1 MVNNMAFEN
10 VDVSSLRNALTQCK
24 NSINHST
31 TDELMNN
38 ISNASV
44 WQTSAQTNLKNALT
58 KFGNERYKNLEDK
71 INSYFTIVSYI
82 EKYQNLQKENV
93 SLENQYSSLSNR
105 LYYTET
111 YTTTSTASDGTVS
124 TETHTRRVKDRWVES
139 QMSNVRKKINDNK
152 EEMENLKNR
161 VSNSI

>member
-1 MVNNMAFEN
+1 MVNNMAFED

-31 TDELMNN
+31 TDELTNN
-38 ISNASV
+38 ITNASV

-58 KFGNERYKNLEDK
+58 KFENERYKDLENK
-71 INSYFTIVSYI
+71 INGYFNIVSYI

-111 YTTTSTASDGTVS
+111 YTTTSTTSDGTVL
-124 TETHTRRVKDRWVES
+124 TETHSRRVKDRKVET

-161 VSNSI
+161 VSNFI

>member
-58 KFGNERYKNLEDK
+58 KFENKRYKNLENK
-71 INSYFTIVSYI
+71 INDYFNIVSYI

-93 SLENQYSSLSNR
+93 SLENQHSSLSNR
-105 LYYTET
+105 LYYTEP
-111 YTTTSTASDGTVS
+111 YMTTSTAGGGTRS
-124 TETHTRRVKDRWVES
+124 TETHSRKVKDSGVEA
-139 QMSNVRKKINDNK
+139 QMSNIRKKINDNK

>member
-1 MVNNMAFEN
+1 MRKNVKKDILEIIKTIYDVHKELEKLAKKKDLKGFASLLGDCQDAAF
-10 VDVSSLRNALTQCK
+10 SIG
-24 NSINHST
+24 NSIIESESEECIT
-31 TDELMNN
+31 
-38 ISNASV
+38 
-44 WQTSAQTNLKNALT
+44 
-58 KFGNERYKNLEDK
+58 
-71 INSYFTIVSYI
+71 VSYI
-82 EKYQNLQKENV
+82 EKYQNLEKENV

-124 TETHTRRVKDRWVES
+124 TEIHTRRVKDRGVEA

>member
-10 VDVSSLRNALTQCK
+10 IDVFSLRNALTQCK
-24 NSINHST
+24 NSINHNT
-31 TDELMNN
+31 TDELISN
-38 ISNASV
+38 ISNTSI

-58 KFGNERYKNLEDK
+58 KFKNERYKNLEDK

-111 YTTTSTASDGTVS
+111 YTTTSRASDGTVS
-124 TETHTRRVKDRWVES
+124 TETHTRRVKDRGVES
-139 QMSNVRKKINDNK
+139 QMSNVCKKINDNK

>member
-38 ISNASV
+38 VSNISV

-58 KFGNERYKNLEDK
+58 KFENERYKNLEDK
-71 INSYFTIVSYI
+71 INSYFTVASHI
-82 EKYQNLQKENV
+82 EKYQNLQKEIV

-111 YTTTSTASDGTVS
+111 YTTASTASAGTAS
-124 TETHTRRVKDRWVES
+124 TETHTRRVKNRWVES

>member
-1 MVNNMAFEN
+1 MYLFSFKIIPLITRVRGIPEAAKNTNWIEN
-10 VDVSSLRNALTQCK
+10 C
-24 NSINHST
+24 
-31 TDELMNN
+31 
-38 ISNASV
+38 SNKYPFKKEEAN
-44 WQTSAQTNLKNALT
+44 TQTNLKNALT

-71 INSYFTIVSYI
+71 INSYFTVVSYI

>member
-1 MVNNMAFEN
+1 MAFEN
-10 VDVSSLRNALTQCK
+10 IDVSSMKNALTQCK
-24 NSINHST
+24 NTVNHSI
-31 TDELMNN
+31 TDELMND

-58 KFGNERYKNLEDK
+58 KLRNERYKNLENK
-71 INSYFTIVSYI
+71 INSYFSVVSYI

-93 SLENQYSSLSNR
+93 SLESQYSSLSNK

-111 YTTTSTASDGTVS
+111 YTTTSTASDGTVT
-124 TETHTRRVKDRWVES
+124 TETHSRRVKDRGVEA
-139 QMSNVRKKINDNK
+139 QMTNVRKKINDNK
-152 EEMENLKNR
+152 EEMENLKNK

>member
-10 VDVSSLRNALTQCK
+10 VDVSSLRSALTQCK

-38 ISNASV
+38 VSNASV

-58 KFGNERYKNLEDK
+58 KFGNERYKNLENK

-111 YTTTSTASDGTVS
+111 YTTTHTASDGTKT
-124 TETHTRRVKDRWVES
+124 TETHSRRVKDRGVEA
-139 QMSNVRKKINDNK
+139 QMSNIRKKINDNK

>member
-1 MVNNMAFEN
+1 MAFEN

-31 TDELMNN
+31 TDELINN
-38 ISNASV
+38 IS
-44 WQTSAQTNLKNALT
+44 NALT

-71 INSYFTIVSYI
+71 INSYFTVVSYI